1 MTGANARPS
10 VGARAPARRRKR
22 SECEPRIIEAARAVF
37 AEQDYD
43 SATTREIARRA
54 GVSETLLFRYFG
66 SKAGLFDRLLF
77 APIGGL
83 LNDFLSSHSPDQVN
97 ADPIASTRAFLT
109 SLLAFVDDNRKL
121 LASFAARRL
130 VSATGGPPPPVP
142 SGFEAFYDLAA
153 AEVRRIHA
161 QQGTVPDV
169 APGTAVRLSLGMVMA
184 SILFAD
190 WLFSGQPPEREH
202 LVDSLAHM
210 LVHATTGGTG
220 RKDGQEESAR

>member
-1 MTGANARPS
+1 MTGVGTRPIA
-10 VGARAPARRRKR
+10 GAPAPARRRKR

-83 LNDFLSSHSPDQVN
+83 LNDFLSSHSPDQVS

-109 SLLAFVDDNRKL
+109 SLLTFVDDNRTL

-130 VSATGGPPPPVP
+130 VSATGGPPPVP

-169 APGTAVRLSLGMVMA
+169 APDTAVRLSLGMVMA

-190 WLFSGQPPEREH
+190 WLFSGRPPEREH

-210 LVHATTGGTG
+210 LVHATTGATA
-220 RKDGQEESAR
+220 RNDGQEEAAR